1 MKKKRKHQTVKNKRI
16 KRFKIDENDN
26 LSITK
31 FERLSIIITIVLAIL
46 FIILKAL
53 DNRVVGYDYFPSI
66 PIEWI
71 EWLK

>member
-1 MKKKRKHQTVKNKRI
+1 MKKKRKHQTTKSRRI
-16 KRFKIDENDN
+16 KRLKIETNYN
-26 LSITK
+26 PPISK
-31 FERLSIIITIVLAIL
+31 FERLSIIFTIVLAIL

-53 DNRVVGYDYFPSI
+53 NNRVVGYDYFPSI